1 MNIND
6 IKTIYNNE
14 VVVKEMMD
22 GTGGFMF
29 MPYVIPGYSEWLGMH
44 VSFDE
49 LGLPIFND
57 CKYIFNYYDEIGV
70 DYKDYIKEIGSILN
84 SFDLELVDEHIIF
97 HCKSDQP
104 SYISRSICQ
113 FLQALTLL
121 AYIGNFKLIEE

>member
-22 GTGGFMF
+22 GTSGFMF
-29 MPYVIPGYSEWLGMH
+29 MPYVIPGYSEWLGMY

-70 DYKDYIKEIGSILN
+70 DYKDYIKEIGYILN

-104 SYISRSICQ
+104 SYISRCICQ